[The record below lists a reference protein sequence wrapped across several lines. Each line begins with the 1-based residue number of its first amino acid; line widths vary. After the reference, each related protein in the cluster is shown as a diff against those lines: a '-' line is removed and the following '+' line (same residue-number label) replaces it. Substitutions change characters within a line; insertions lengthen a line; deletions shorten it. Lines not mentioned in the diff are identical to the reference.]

1 MDINPI
7 KTEADYEAA
16 LEELETLMNAEPD
29 TPEGVRL
36 RDRVEKA

>member
-1 MDINPI
+1 MDIKPI
-7 KTEADYEAA
+7 KTEANYEAA
-16 LEELETLMNAEPD
+16 LEELEALMNAESD